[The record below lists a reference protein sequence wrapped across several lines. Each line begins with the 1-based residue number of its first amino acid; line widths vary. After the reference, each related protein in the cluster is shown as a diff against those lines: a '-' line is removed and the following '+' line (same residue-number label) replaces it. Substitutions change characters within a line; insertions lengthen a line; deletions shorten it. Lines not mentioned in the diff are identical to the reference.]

1 VTATTLKTYLSEAR
15 APGGRKNRR
24 KAKAHRPVG
33 TGATATAPTTESKRA
48 VEAHAAIARHPELPH
63 RLAHERRN
71 DAEVLGDDPRPGD
84 RLRRARQ
91 LVEHHAEDAASPR
104 ALPLSAGR
112 VEATAV
118 DAVSAPD
125 PLPEVADHVIE
136 AEAVVEAG
144 RVAGAHP
151 DPREIVAL
159 HREPVVRRESPV
171 LPVGGEIVGRRPE
184 RELNLKLRG
193 MRPHVGALAP
203 HDEGQVAHQLD

>member
-1 VTATTLKTYLSEAR
+1 PVILRQLRPPGVDRCRVVGAPRSDALAR
-15 APGGRKNRR
+15 KGLRVAEPGRVLLPGQD
-24 KAKAHRPVG
+24 
-33 TGATATAPTTESKRA
+33 
-48 VEAHAAIARHPELPH
+48 AIARHPELPH

-144 RVAGAHP
+144 AGGGGG
-151 DPREIVAL
+151 PRP
-159 HREPVVRRESPV
+159 RT
-171 LPVGGEIVGRRPE
+171 
-184 RELNLKLRG
+184 
-193 MRPHVGALAP
+193 AP
-203 HDEGQVAHQLD
+203 A